1 MNKEATRLNKCSHCK
16 NYGSDHITVYYG
28 SLAFVSVK
36 VEGIN

>member
-1 MNKEATRLNKCSHCK
+1 MNKEATRLNKYSNYK
-16 NYGSDHITVYYG
+16 NYEDHITVYYG